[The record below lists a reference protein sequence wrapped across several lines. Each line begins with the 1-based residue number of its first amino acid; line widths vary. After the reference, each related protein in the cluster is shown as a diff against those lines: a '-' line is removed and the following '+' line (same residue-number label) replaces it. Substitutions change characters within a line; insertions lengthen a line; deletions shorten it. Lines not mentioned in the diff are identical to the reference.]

1 MSLLIETNDALP
13 DGVSERM
20 ACDVLSLCRNSVR
33 AARARYHFCG
43 PISPH
48 RRRRD
53 DTTQPRALT
62 DDEREH
68 ILTVLS
74 SEEFRDQPPAQV
86 YHQLLQQ
93 GIYLCSISTMHR
105 LLREAKLNG
114 ERRHQRPPSQ
124 QPIPRLLATDINQV
138 WTWDIAKLATKRR
151 GEYLSLYVV
160 MDLYSRFIVAWML
173 SRKENSALSSQLI
186 MEAYDRYGIQP
197 DTLTL
202 HQDRGVPMTAH
213 CYLDLLGELAITAS
227 HSRPRVSNDNAM
239 SESQFKTMKYQPDY
253 PRRFDSYEHA
263 MQWCDDY
270 VTWYNDSHHHSSIAN
285 FTPSQVFNG
294 DYLSIATVRQ
304 SALDDAYARHPERF
318 SHGRPIVHMPPTEVY
333 INPVPADADQMTIEK
348 GVNFPTLQRVI
359 EKVS

>member
-1 MSLLIETNDALP
+1 MSLLVETDRPLP

-20 ACDVLSLCRNSVR
+20 ACDALAICRNSLR
-33 AARARYHFCG
+33 AARDRYHFCG

-48 RRRRD
+48 RRQRKEVH
-53 DTTQPRALT
+53 QPRALSVE
-62 DDEREH
+62 ERKH
-68 ILTVLS
+68 VLTVLS
-74 SEEFRDQPPAQV
+74 SDEFCDQPPAQV
-86 YHQLLQQ
+86 YYTLLQQ

-105 LLREAKLNG
+105 LLREIELNG
-114 ERRHQRPPSQ
+114 ERRRQRPSSP
-124 QPIPRLLATDINQV
+124 QPVPRLKATEINQV
-138 WTWDIAKLATKRR
+138 WTWDIAKLPTKRR

-186 MEAYDRYGIQP
+186 MEAYDRYAIQP
-197 DTLTL
+197 DRLTI

-263 MQWCDDY
+263 MHWCEDY
-270 VTWYNDSHHHSSIAN
+270 VDWYNGSHHHSSLAN
-285 FTPSQVFNG
+285 FTPYQVFNG
-294 DYLSIATVRQ
+294 DYLEIANVRQ
-304 SALDDAYARHPERF
+304 FALNEAYASHPERF
-318 SHGRPIVHMPPTEVY
+318 SHGCPIVQMPPTEVY
-333 INPVPADADQMTIEK
+333 INPVPADADQFTIEK

-359 EKVS
+359 EKAS